1 MVAARALP
9 QSKLTAVVS
18 LQSYGLSGSKAKLSV
33 RDNGKVLASQDVTLK
48 GDGQIQ
54 SETMVFN
61 GGDAGPKSLDIGV
74 EPISGE
80 DNAANNTRVAPGER
94 GEPQAAHPL
103 FRGRAALG
111 VQVHPPR
118 AGRLLRTSSWRRMVR
133 TTQNKLLPPVPAEHG
148 REGTGRGL
156 SRRRPEDLFQF
167 QGLIIGSVEAN
178 YFTPAQQQLIHDFVD
193 RRGGGLLFLGGR
205 ATLSDGG
212 YPSSPLADLVPTKLP
227 EGKGTFHRDF
237 TGQELTP
244 EGARSIICR
253 LDDDPARN
261 LEKWKKMPQMAN
273 YQEVGEEKP
282 GATVLLRSTPAGQ
295 ALVPAAGD
303 REFRPRPHRAAR
315 HRGHL
320 ALEDVDRPCRQDARH
335 VLAADLPATW

>member
-1 MVAARALP
+1 M
-9 QSKLTAVVS
+9 
-18 LQSYGLSGSKAKLSV
+18 
-33 RDNGKVLASQDVTLK
+33 
-48 GDGQIQ
+48 
-54 SETMVFN
+54 
-61 GGDAGPKSLDIGV
+61 
-74 EPISGE
+74 
-80 DNAANNTRVAPGER
+80 
-94 GEPQAAHPL
+94 
-103 FRGRAALG
+103 
-111 VQVHPPR
+111 
-118 AGRLLRTSSWRRMVR
+118 
-133 TTQNKLLPPVPAEHG
+133 
-148 REGTGRGL
+148 
-156 SRRRPEDLFQF
+156 FQF

-212 YPSSPLADLVPTKLP
+212 YPSSPLAELVPTKLP

-282 GATVLLRSTPAGQ
+282 GATVLLRSTPQGKRSFPL
-295 ALVPAAGD
+295 LVTENFG
-303 REFRPRPHRAAR
+303 
-315 HRGHL
+315 RGRTVLLATEGTL
-320 ALEDVDRPCRQDARH
+320 ALEDVDRSRRQDARD
-335 VLAADLPATW
+335 VLAADLPPHGDGHPGAGDGEHAQAGALRRDARADPRRGSRQAVQAGDERQGTGAVHGSGRRIARRWS